1 MWPEKL
7 NTFGGINVGSSSPF
21 FRLRSFS
28 FSCSWPPI
36 SSTHCTQEISSL
48 QKSMSEVQ
56 YSNYYPNGT
65 FIGNTTVKTFWKKIV
80 CLSSC
85 LVHAVSIHAVW
96 CTPVHLQQYLQ
107 KSTSSTTK
115 QSNRHDIVSHT
126 KNQVNFF
133 SKTNWKIELRT
144 LS

>member
-1 MWPEKL
+1 MEAPLLSFAWEAFHLVVHDHQSLLPTAPRRFPVYRKVCL
-7 NTFGGINVGSSSPF
+7 KYNTVTTTLMVHLS
-21 FRLRSFS
+21 
-28 FSCSWPPI
+28 
-36 SSTHCTQEISSL
+36 EIL
-48 QKSMSEVQ
+48 LLK
-56 YSNYYPNGT
+56 
-65 FIGNTTVKTFWKKIV
+65 IFWKKIV

-115 QSNRHDIVSHT
+115 QSNRHDIVSYT